1 MVGAGWGA
9 GAGKGLL
16 GELAGLTW
24 GQVADSNRVLLLEEN
39 RPSHWRQGDDSGG
52 LCWVLSALKDHD

>member
-1 MVGAGWGA
+1 MGQGGARVRA
-9 GAGKGLL
+9 RVLL